1 MTSSEDDRKEAKEE
15 KTTSGGRRRIVFFF
29 WILLMVVGL
38 CAGVF
43 YYWHSQLRVR
53 TDDAYVH
60 ATIYPISPRIP
71 GTVLEVLVEDNQVV
85 EQDHLLVR
93 LDPEDLSLKV
103 RMAQAALAS
112 AQTNQAEAKIGLT
125 GAEAEDRLT
134 EAKLA
139 QAKLDLERAETLWEK
154 RSISKEQYDRT
165 VTENRVLAAQ
175 RLVTQAKIA
184 AARARI
190 TSSEANLASARAQ
203 LAEAELL
210 LSYTEIRSPQRGHV
224 SKKAVEEGQVVQA
237 GARLMAV
244 VDLEDLWIEANYK
257 ENQLER
263 IRPGQEAEV
272 RLDVY
277 PGIVFSGRV
286 ESIYA
291 GTGAAFS
298 LFPPENASGNWVKIV
313 QRIPVK
319 IVLDGHEAGPNTPLP
334 RVGMSS
340 EVTVYPGG
348 KPDLPWPLSHLAHL

>member
-1 MTSSEDDRKEAKEE
+1 MASSEDDRKEAKAE
-15 KTTSGGRRRIVFFF
+15 KTTSGGRRRPVFFF

-38 CAGVF
+38 CAGGF

-60 ATIYPISPRIP
+60 ATIYPISARIP

-85 EQDHLLVR
+85 ERDHLLVR
-93 LDPEDLSLKV
+93 LDPKDLSLKV
-103 RMAQAALAS
+103 RMAEAALAS
-112 AQTNQAEAKIGLT
+112 AQTYHAEAKIGLT

-134 EAKLA
+134 EAKVA

-165 VTENRVLAAQ
+165 VTENRVLTAQ

-190 TSSEANLASARAQ
+190 TSSEANLENAEAQ
-203 LAEAELL
+203 LAQAELL

-224 SKKAVEEGQVVQA
+224 SQKAVEEGQVVQA

-257 ENQLER
+257 ESQLER

-277 PGIVFSGRV
+277 PGNVFSGRV
-286 ESIYA
+286 ESIHA

-298 LFPPENASGNWVKIV
+298 LFPP
-313 QRIPVK
+313 R
-319 IVLDGHEAGPNTPLP
+319 TP
-334 RVGMSS
+334 
-340 EVTVYPGG
+340 PGTG
-348 KPDLPWPLSHLAHL
+348 

>member
-1 MTSSEDDRKEAKEE
+1 MASNEDDRQVERVEN
-15 KTTSGGRRRIVFFF
+15 TNSGGRRRPVVFF
-29 WILLMVVGL
+29 WILLMAAGL
-38 CAGVF
+38 CVGGF

-60 ATIYPISPRIP
+60 ATLYPISARIP
-71 GTVLEVLVEDNQVV
+71 GTVLEVTVKDNQVV
-85 EQDHLLVR
+85 EKDQLLLR

-103 RMAQAALAS
+103 RMAEAALAS
-112 AQTNQAEAKIGLT
+112 ALTYHAEAKIGLT

-134 EAKLA
+134 EAKVA

-165 VTENRVLAAQ
+165 VTENRVLTAQ
-175 RLVTQAKIA
+175 RLVSQAKIA

-190 TSSEANLASARAQ
+190 TSSEANLENAKAQ
-203 LAEAELL
+203 LAQAELL
-210 LSYTEIRSPQRGHV
+210 LRYTEIRSPQRGYV
-224 SKKAVEEGQVVQA
+224 SQKAVEEGQVVQA

-257 ENQLER
+257 ESQLER
-263 IRPGQEAEV
+263 IRPGQKAEV

-277 PGIVFSGRV
+277 PDIVLSGRV
-286 ESIYA
+286 ESIHA

-298 LFPPENASGNWVKIV
+298 LFPPENATGNWVKIV

-319 IVLDGHEAGPNTPLP
+319 IVLDGREVGPPRPLL

-348 KPDLPWPLSHLAHL
+348 KPDLPWPLSHLVDP